1 MVSASIRAYCS
12 FFELIARAGF
22 VLGPTFEAAKLDGR
36 LAKEGVEQSGYPS
49 PPPSDIELSSTAVDS
64 GATHDESV
72 DHSLPRELAIDPD
85 RLVGPPQLRSILRHS
100 PLSSYNRPSS
110 SRPPLPSSARIP
122 TPTSGSPRQRRLSSS
137 PIPTR
142 SLIRLS
148 EARSSL
154 LNVSYPLRQVELA
167 STVQTIPQETGFFTI
182 LGGFLIDMFFELSFL
197 IWWIL
202 KTAIPGIVTLLVHTV
217 LVIVSG
223 ILTLLEPLTVRG
235 IFFRCR
241 LSCSFSPYERVTGLL
256 FLYFGSLPLFFT
268 QGYKGPLIQTKRR
281 RAKTYP
287 VSKPRMD

>member
-1 MVSASIRAYCS
+1 MSASIRAYCS

-217 LVIVSG
+217 KKLSSKNISIPFSIFWFPPSLFHSG
-223 ILTLLEPLTVRG
+223 IQRADDPDEAPACEDV
-235 IFFRCR
+235 
-241 LSCSFSPYERVTGLL
+241 SC
-256 FLYFGSLPLFFT
+256 
-268 QGYKGPLIQTKRR
+268 IQTADGLMMHAPPSRLASFR
-281 RAKTYP
+281 
-287 VSKPRMD
+287 